1 MADEIL
7 RSRHAF
13 GTVENLQYAV
23 DNKLVDEHDVL
34 FLKDKD
40 GKASIG
46 WIDKNGEVVMVT
58 DEKADLS
65 KVESDI
71 DALESNVEILETEMS
86 KKADAETVNAEL
98 DELNSGIAE
107 LVVDMDACEKSHE
120 KIKYEIADVP
130 LGTLVKYLSNEIRIM
145 CPVDAEFTKQSVGA
159 GGDSN
164 NYYMTFKTYAP
175 DNAVG
180 YIEHLGDQVDK
191 EILNDLKTDKYG
203 RKYQPSWLAVAKYDE
218 ASDTWSY
225 YGAKSTD
232 EKYIGWNYQ
241 IDWYNADGVMIASDS
256 IRINLSNEECHSSI
270 EPYYIKNM
278 HADIDEKLE
287 AVSEGAKTYT
297 DEQIAEIM
305 EAMAV
310 VEF

>member
-13 GTVENLQYAV
+13 GTVENLQYAI

-34 FLKDKD
+34 FLKNKA

-46 WIDKNGEVVMVT
+46 WIDKNGEVVMVV

-65 KVESDI
+65 KVEADV
-71 DALESNVEILETEMS
+71 DALESNVGILETEMA

-98 DELNSGIAE
+98 NELNSGVAG
-107 LVVDMDACEKSHE
+107 LVANVAACEKSYE

-203 RKYQPSWLAVAKYDE
+203 RKYQPTWLSMARYDE
-218 ASDTWSY
+218 VSGVWNY
-225 YGAKSTD
+225 YGKNSSL
-232 EKYIGWNYQ
+232 EKYIGWDYQ
-241 IDWYNADGVMIASDS
+241 IDWFNSDGVMIASDS
-256 IRINLSNEECHSSI
+256 IRINLSNEECHYTN
-270 EPYYIKNM
+270 EPYYIANANAEVNTK
-278 HADIDEKLE
+278 
-287 AVSEGAKTYT
+287 
-297 DEQIAEIM
+297 IAELM
-305 EAMAV
+305 EAMTV
-310 VEF
+310 IEF

>member
-203 RKYQPSWLAVAKYDE
+203 RKYQPTWLSMARYDE
-218 ASDTWSY
+218 VSGVWNY
-225 YGAKSTD
+225 YGKNSSL
-232 EKYIGWNYQ
+232 EKYIGWDYQ
-241 IDWYNADGVMIASDS
+241 IDWFNSDGVMIASDS
-256 IRINLSNEECHSSI
+256 IRINLSNEECHYTN
-270 EPYYIKNM
+270 EPYYIANANAEFNTK
-278 HADIDEKLE
+278 
-287 AVSEGAKTYT
+287 
-297 DEQIAEIM
+297 IAEIM
-305 EAMAV
+305 EAMTV
-310 VEF
+310 IEF